1 MERFLSNLRVRL
13 EERVSPNMMRVIR
26 PFMTVQFVIFMLLGI
41 VNTAVSVG
49 TATLLDILHNAFL
62 APDNP
67 LRLIA
72 EHSRSNFIFGYIVSI
87 ITSFFLNCHFTFH
100 QRPTLKKFLKFPISY
115 IPNFIFQYLMVFI
128 FTALNLNSTLA
139 YICAAILG
147 TPLTFAAM
155 KLMVFS
161 RRKSTTRGDINA
173 FTHIFLRTFG
183 YRRIFRMRRNGYFK
197 RFPRI

>member
-13 EERVSPNMMRVIR
+13 EEHISPNMMRVIR

-41 VNTAVSVG
+41 VNTAVSVS

-72 EHSRSNFIFGYIVSI
+72 EHSRSNFIFGYIISI

-100 QRPTLKKFLKFPISY
+100 QRPTLKKVSQISDKLYTEFHISIPNGIHFYGFKLKFDAGIHLCGDTRHTAYVCGNETNGIQPKKI
-115 IPNFIFQYLMVFI
+115 NYL
-128 FTALNLNSTLA
+128 
-139 YICAAILG
+139 
-147 TPLTFAAM
+147 
-155 KLMVFS
+155 
-161 RRKSTTRGDINA
+161 R
-173 FTHIFLRTFG
+173 
-183 YRRIFRMRRNGYFK
+183 
-197 RFPRI
+197 

>member
-1 MERFLSNLRVRL
+1 MINLERFLSNLRVRL
-13 EERVSPNMMRVIR
+13 EEHISPNMMRVIR

-62 APDNP
+62 APNNP

-72 EHSRSNFIFGYIVSI
+72 EHSRSNFIFG

-161 RRKSTTRGDINA
+161 RRKSTT
-173 FTHIFLRTFG
+173 
-183 YRRIFRMRRNGYFK
+183 
-197 RFPRI
+197 

>member
-13 EERVSPNMMRVIR
+13 EEHISPNMMRVIR

-115 IPNFIFQYLMVFI
+115 IPNFIFQYLMVFFYGFKLKFDACI
-128 FTALNLNSTLA
+128 HLCGDTRHTAYVCGNETNG
-139 YICAAILG
+139 IQ
-147 TPLTFAAM
+147 P
-155 KLMVFS
+155 K
-161 RRKSTTRGDINA
+161 KINY
-173 FTHIFLRTFG
+173 LR
-183 YRRIFRMRRNGYFK
+183 
-197 RFPRI
+197 

>member
-13 EERVSPNMMRVIR
+13 EEHISPNMMRVIR

-41 VNTAVSVG
+41 VNTAVSVS

-72 EHSRSNFIFGYIVSI
+72 EHSFQLYIRIYNQHNNI
-87 ITSFFLNCHFTFH
+87 ILLNCHFTFH

-161 RRKSTTRGDINA
+161 RRKSTT
-173 FTHIFLRTFG
+173 
-183 YRRIFRMRRNGYFK
+183 
-197 RFPRI
+197 

>member
-1 MERFLSNLRVRL
+1 MERFLSNLRIRL

-100 QRPTLKKFLKFPISY
+100 QRPTLKKFLKFPIYRNSY
-115 IPNFIFQYLMVFI
+115 FN
-128 FTALNLNSTLA
+128 T
-139 YICAAILG
+139 
-147 TPLTFAAM
+147 
-155 KLMVFS
+155 
-161 RRKSTTRGDINA
+161 
-173 FTHIFLRTFG
+173 
-183 YRRIFRMRRNGYFK
+183 
-197 RFPRI
+197 

>member
-72 EHSRSNFIFGYIVSI
+72 EHSRSNFILGYIVSI

-100 QRPTLKKFLKFPISY
+100 QRPTLKKFLKFPI
-115 IPNFIFQYLMVFI
+115 
-128 FTALNLNSTLA
+128 TALNLNSTLA

-155 KLMVFS
+155 KLMVFR
-161 RRKSTTRGDINA
+161 RRKSTT
-173 FTHIFLRTFG
+173 
-183 YRRIFRMRRNGYFK
+183 
-197 RFPRI
+197 

>member
-72 EHSRSNFIFGYIVSI
+72 EHSRSNFIF
-87 ITSFFLNCHFTFH
+87 
-100 QRPTLKKFLKFPISY
+100 
-115 IPNFIFQYLMVFI
+115 
-128 FTALNLNSTLA
+128 
-139 YICAAILG
+139 
-147 TPLTFAAM
+147 
-155 KLMVFS
+155 
-161 RRKSTTRGDINA
+161 
-173 FTHIFLRTFG
+173 
-183 YRRIFRMRRNGYFK
+183 
-197 RFPRI
+197 

>member
-1 MERFLSNLRVRL
+1 MERFLSNLRVHL
-13 EERVSPNMMRVIR
+13 EERISPNMVRVIR

-72 EHSRSNFIFGYIVSI
+72 EHSRSNFIFGYIISI

-128 FTALNLNSTLA
+128 FKLKFNACIHLCGDTRHTAYVCSNETDG
-139 YICAAILG
+139 IQ
-147 TPLTFAAM
+147 T
-155 KLMVFS
+155 K
-161 RRKSTTRGDINA
+161 KINY
-173 FTHIFLRTFG
+173 LR
-183 YRRIFRMRRNGYFK
+183 
-197 RFPRI
+197 

>member
-1 MERFLSNLRVRL
+1 MERFLSNLRVHL
-13 EERVSPNMMRVIR
+13 EERISPNMVRVIR

-72 EHSRSNFIFGYIVSI
+72 EHSRSNFIVSI

-161 RRKSTTRGDINA
+161 RRKSTT
-173 FTHIFLRTFG
+173 
-183 YRRIFRMRRNGYFK
+183 
-197 RFPRI
+197 

>member
-100 QRPTLKKFLKFPISY
+100 QRPTLKKFLKFPI
-115 IPNFIFQYLMVFI
+115 FI

-155 KLMVFS
+155 KLMVFR
-161 RRKSTTRGDINA
+161 RRKSTT
-173 FTHIFLRTFG
+173 
-183 YRRIFRMRRNGYFK
+183 
-197 RFPRI
+197 

>member
-100 QRPTLKKFLKFPISY
+100 QRPTLKK
-115 IPNFIFQYLMVFI
+115 
-128 FTALNLNSTLA
+128 LNSTLA

-161 RRKSTTRGDINA
+161 RRKSTT
-173 FTHIFLRTFG
+173 
-183 YRRIFRMRRNGYFK
+183 
-197 RFPRI
+197 

>member
-13 EERVSPNMMRVIR
+13 EEHISPNMMRVIR

-115 IPNFIFQYLMVFI
+115 ILKFDACIHLCGDTRHTAYVCGNETDGIQTKKINYL
-128 FTALNLNSTLA
+128 
-139 YICAAILG
+139 
-147 TPLTFAAM
+147 
-155 KLMVFS
+155 
-161 RRKSTTRGDINA
+161 R
-173 FTHIFLRTFG
+173 
-183 YRRIFRMRRNGYFK
+183 
-197 RFPRI
+197 

>member
-13 EERVSPNMMRVIR
+13 EEHISPNMMRVIR

-41 VNTAVSVG
+41 VNTAVSVS

-72 EHSRSNFIFGYIVSI
+72 EHSRSNFIFGYIISI

-128 FTALNLNSTLA
+128 FKLKFDAGIHLCGDTRHTAYVCGNETNG
-139 YICAAILG
+139 IQ
-147 TPLTFAAM
+147 P
-155 KLMVFS
+155 K
-161 RRKSTTRGDINA
+161 KINY
-173 FTHIFLRTFG
+173 LR
-183 YRRIFRMRRNGYFK
+183 
-197 RFPRI
+197 

>member
-115 IPNFIFQYLMVFI
+115 IPNFIIPNGIHFYGFKLKFDAGIHLCGDTRHTAYVCGNETNGIQPKKINYL
-128 FTALNLNSTLA
+128 
-139 YICAAILG
+139 
-147 TPLTFAAM
+147 
-155 KLMVFS
+155 
-161 RRKSTTRGDINA
+161 R
-173 FTHIFLRTFG
+173 
-183 YRRIFRMRRNGYFK
+183 
-197 RFPRI
+197 

>member
-13 EERVSPNMMRVIR
+13 EEHISPNMMRVIR

-49 TATLLDILHNAFL
+49 TAT
-62 APDNP
+62 
-67 LRLIA
+67 LIA

-155 KLMVFS
+155 KLMVFR
-161 RRKSTTRGDINA
+161 RRKSTT
-173 FTHIFLRTFG
+173 
-183 YRRIFRMRRNGYFK
+183 
-197 RFPRI
+197 

>member
-13 EERVSPNMMRVIR
+13 EERISPNMMRVIR

-72 EHSRSNFIFGYIVSI
+72 EHSRSNFIFGYSQHNNIILFKLSLYVS
-87 ITSFFLNCHFTFH
+87 
-100 QRPTLKKFLKFPISY
+100 PT
-115 IPNFIFQYLMVFI
+115 
-128 FTALNLNSTLA
+128 TDT
-139 YICAAILG
+139 
-147 TPLTFAAM
+147 
-155 KLMVFS
+155 
-161 RRKSTTRGDINA
+161 
-173 FTHIFLRTFG
+173 
-183 YRRIFRMRRNGYFK
+183 
-197 RFPRI
+197 

>member
-1 MERFLSNLRVRL
+1 MINLERFLSNLRVRL
-13 EERVSPNMMRVIR
+13 EEHISPNMMRVIR

-41 VNTAVSVG
+41 VNTAVSVS

-72 EHSRSNFIFGYIVSI
+72 EHSRSNFIFGYIISI

-155 KLMVFS
+155 KPMVFS
-161 RRKSTTRGDINA
+161 RRKSTT
-173 FTHIFLRTFG
+173 
-183 YRRIFRMRRNGYFK
+183 
-197 RFPRI
+197 

>member
-1 MERFLSNLRVRL
+1 MINLERFLSNLRVHL

-115 IPNFIFQYLMVFI
+115 IPNGIHFYGFKLKFDACIHLCGDTRHTAYVCGNETDGIQTKKINYL
-128 FTALNLNSTLA
+128 
-139 YICAAILG
+139 
-147 TPLTFAAM
+147 
-155 KLMVFS
+155 
-161 RRKSTTRGDINA
+161 R
-173 FTHIFLRTFG
+173 
-183 YRRIFRMRRNGYFK
+183 
-197 RFPRI
+197 

>member
-1 MERFLSNLRVRL
+1 MERLLSNLRVRL
-13 EERVSPNMMRVIR
+13 EERISPNMMRVIR

-100 QRPTLKKFLKFPISY
+100 QRPTLKKFL
-115 IPNFIFQYLMVFI
+115 IFQYLMVFI

-161 RRKSTTRGDINA
+161 RRKSTT
-173 FTHIFLRTFG
+173 
-183 YRRIFRMRRNGYFK
+183 
-197 RFPRI
+197 